1 MTALPFHD
9 KRKLQNPLQ
18 CVLKTAECDGVVDCL
33 DGSDENM
40 CRFRPDYTAR
50 SPRGQIVSFT
60 KEGKF
65 KLTAINII
73 STGSSVP
80 SETAR
85 LQCPHTHFQCPND
98 RLCLPVFVIC
108 NGVWDCPGKED
119 EDGCEEYRCPGY
131 YRCRSSRVC
140 LHPGYV
146 CDGMAHCP
154 ERDDELLCG
163 LNCSVGCTCYG
174 LAFFCK
180 TVFSAGDYP
189 QLRYLS
195 AVGSG
200 MTPAPLIDNSMLVYL
215 SLARCQLVSLH
226 LPRLPNLLSLDLS
239 LNSIKYMNVETL
251 IAADSLRVLILSD
264 NPLTTFLA
272 RANGSD
278 VTLSHLT
285 YLELSGIPLREFDP
299 CLGGVFPNLQT
310 LNLSDTGLS
319 DAGEGFS
326 QYQQLREVDLRG
338 CPLTSVP
345 PAMFQ
350 GLGQLQTVYGD
361 NYKLCC
367 KETLPAG
374 FNLDQC
380 FSPSDEISSCG
391 DLLHSDAYRVVLSIM
406 AAVSITGNLAS
417 FVFRVFLLQISSNSG
432 FGALVTHLCA
442 ADLFMGIY
450 LAIIGMADRMYLDS
464 YVWKDMIW
472 RHGSA
477 CQLAGFLCL
486 LSSEVSAWII
496 CVITLDRFL
505 VLRFPFSRIRLKRG
519 SAHLTCC
526 LLWIGGALIAGVP
539 LLPVTQHWQFYSQT
553 AVCIPLPVT
562 RQTFAG
568 HQYSF
573 GVIIV
578 LNFFLFVLIAAG
590 QVCVYL
596 SVQANRMTATDSSKQ
611 AQDVRVARRLITIAL
626 SDFMCWF
633 PIGLLGLLASG
644 GYPIPGEVNVVL
656 VILVLPL
663 NAALN
668 PFLYTVNTL
677 LERRQREKERQLLI
691 YLTKHGADAET
702 DK

>member
-1 MTALPFHD
+1 MLANLV
-9 KRKLQNPLQ
+9 LQ
-18 CVLKTAECDGVVDCL
+18 CVVREAECDKVLDCL

-40 CRFRPDYTAR
+40 CLMYRDRTER
-50 SPRGQIVSFT
+50 SLYAQVVNFNAQGLWS
-60 KEGKF
+60 
-65 KLTAINII
+65 LTTLNT
-73 STGSSVP
+73 STSGSSVP
-80 SETAR
+80 PETAR

-98 RLCLPVFVIC
+98 KHCLPVFVIC

-119 EDGCEEYRCPGY
+119 EGVCEEYQCPGY

-140 LHPGYV
+140 LHPEYV

-154 ERDDELLCG
+154 QRDDELLCG
-163 LNCSVGCTCYG
+163 LVCPTSCTCYG
-174 LAFFCK
+174 EAFFCGLP
-180 TVFSAGDYP
+180 FSVGDYP

-195 AVGSG
+195 GVGSG
-200 MTPAPLIDNSMLVYL
+200 MTPAQLIANVMLVYL
-215 SLARCQLVSLH
+215 SLADCQLVSLK
-226 LPRLPNLLSLDLS
+226 LPSLPNLHSLDLS
-239 LNSIKYMNVETL
+239 LNSIQRIYVDTL
-251 IAADSLRVLILSD
+251 RSVVSLRVLVLRG
-264 NPLTTFLA
+264 NPLTTLFTSV
-272 RANGSD
+272 NGSI
-278 VTLSHLT
+278 VTLNDVI
-285 YLELSGIPLREFDP
+285 YLDLSRVPLEQFDSSLSDVLP
-299 CLGGVFPNLQT
+299 SLQT
-310 LNLSDTGLS
+310 LNLSQTGLS

-326 QYQQLREVDLRG
+326 QYQQLRVVDLLG

-374 FNLDQC
+374 FNLGQC
-380 FSPSDEISSCG
+380 FAPSDEISSCG

-406 AAVSITGNLAS
+406 AALSITGNLVSYIVRVLVPQNAS
-417 FVFRVFLLQISSNSG
+417 SSG
-432 FGALVTHLCA
+432 FVVLVTHLCV
-442 ADLFMGIY
+442 ADLFMGVY
-450 LAIIGMADRMYLDS
+450 LAIIGVADRMYLSS
-464 YVWKDMIW
+464 YLWKDTAW
-472 RHGSA
+472 RHSVA
-477 CQLAGFLCL
+477 CRLGGFLCL
-486 LSSEVSAWII
+486 LSSEMSAFTI

-505 VLRFPFSRIRLKRG
+505 VLRFPFSDMRLQRG
-519 SAHLTCC
+519 SAHLTCW
-526 LLWIGGALIAGVP
+526 LLWIGGVLIAGVP

-578 LNFFLFVLIAAG
+578 LNFLLFVIIAAG
-590 QVCVYL
+590 QACVYM

-677 LERRQREKERQLLI
+677 LERRQRQKEKQLLLH
-691 YLTKHGADAET
+691 LTRCSASVDSVK
-702 DK
+702 